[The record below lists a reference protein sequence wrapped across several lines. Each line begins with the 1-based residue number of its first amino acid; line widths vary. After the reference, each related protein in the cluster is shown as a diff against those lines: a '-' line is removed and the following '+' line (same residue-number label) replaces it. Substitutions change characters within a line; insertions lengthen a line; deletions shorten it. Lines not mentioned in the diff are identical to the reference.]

1 MNQNQTES
9 KPETVEEPR
18 DEGLSSSV
26 LFADLLSQMDSEA
39 KEFRLCAM
47 RHDALENY
55 STMAVANRAAEIL
68 TRLATEIRSAN
79 DKVSGQSG
87 REGASDSQ

>member
-79 DKVSGQSG
+79 DLGVPPLGRSGIQKP
-87 REGASDSQ
+87 E